1 MVNSYFHFRHR
12 TRSICSWQAL
22 YSWLITSSRWHRW
35 WWRKHQSVLVSP
47 LRRNLGLHE
56 NAAQSGVHAVAHT
69 AWVHTVV
76 HSCSH
81 SSTHSHTQSC
91 THMRS
96 HTPLLS
102 TQPRS
107 TEQAAS
113 CTDQS
118 QAICLL
124 VGHVWHAWH
133 VWCLLFVHV
142 WHVCAMFI
150 VSSGMT
156 FVFVM
161 FIICSCVLT
170 SYRSGRRNQSLN
182 LERIWAN
189 QRRADQIS
197 RLQGKALFRR
207 RYFKIN

>member
-1 MVNSYFHFRHR
+1 MR
-12 TRSICSWQAL
+12 L

-56 NAAQSGVHAVAHT
+56 NAAQSGVHAVVHT
-69 AWVHTVV
+69 GVHTVA
-76 HSCSH
+76 
-81 SSTHSHTQSC
+81 
-91 THMRS
+91 

-113 CTDQS
+113 RTYQS
-118 QAICLL
+118 QARCLL

-150 VSSGMT
+150 ISSGMT

-170 SYRSGRRNQSLN
+170 SYRSGRRNHSLN

-197 RLQGKALFRR
+197 RLQGRALFRR